1 MTSKIP
7 IQKILLYSGA
17 GYGVG
22 KFIETSDTTVDSAF
36 VSTLTT
42 CLNIFTSA
50 RNILNESSNNT
61 TSTPSTNDT
70 TTQQLRQL
78 TEAVAKLSQ
87 SNNTTPNTVVIRSTQ
102 EAASSSALGKYLK
115 RRRASIAYMEST
127 VD

>member
-50 RNILNESSNNT
+50 RNILNESNNT
-61 TSTPSTNDT
+61 TSTTSTNDT

-87 SNNTTPNTVVIRSTQ
+87 SNNTPPNTVVIRSTQ
-102 EAASSSALGKYLK
+102 EAASSSALGKYFK
-115 RRRASIAYMEST
+115 AKES
-127 VD
+127 VHRVYGKAL